1 MAITADKERPTIWV
15 EKYRPKRVSEVIGN
29 KEAIEAF
36 LNWMTSWEKG
46 KPSKK
51 AAFLYGPAGV
61 GKTSLVIAYATEKGY
76 DLVEVNASDWRTA
89 EKVRMI
95 VGSACEFATLDGMRK
110 RIILVD
116 EVDGIAGHE
125 DTGGIPAIK
134 EAIEKTKVPI
144 VLVANDPWDQRLA
157 TIREMCEMIEFKHVH
172 KQLIISH
179 LRKICILEKLECS
192 DGVLKAI
199 AERSNGDVRS
209 AINDLQALAMVG
221 PKINGSTLV
230 ALGYRDR
237 VKEIFSALVQVFHA
251 KTIKEAWASTENIDV
266 DIDTFFDWVLDNVPQ
281 QLTDPE
287 DLERAMDFLARAD
300 LYFTK
305 IKKMQ
310 RWNLLRYAVPIM
322 TGGIAISKKKTS
334 KGFVKF
340 SFPQRIKMLQATKHE
355 RELRNGIASKIAS
368 KCRMSSYKANIEML
382 PFLSFISKK
391 DGNVAKALARFFEL
405 SGSELSYLSGK
416 PEEIEEVEVKATKP
430 KRTSSARKRS
440 GKSA

>member
-1 MAITADKERPTIWV
+1 MTLATREEHPTIWT

-36 LNWMTSWEKG
+36 LNWMASWEKG
-46 KPSKK
+46 APYKK

-89 EKVRMI
+89 EKVRRV
-95 VGSACEFATLDGMRK
+95 VGSACESLTLDGMRK

-116 EVDGIAGHE
+116 EVDGIAGQE
-125 DTGGIPAIK
+125 DAGGIPAIRD
-134 EAIEKTKVPI
+134 AIEKTRVPI
-144 VLVANDPWDQRLA
+144 VLIANDPWDQKLA

-172 KQLIISH
+172 KQLIVSH
-179 LRKICILEKLECS
+179 LRKICTLERLECS
-192 DGVLKAI
+192 DDVLKAI

-221 PKINGSTLV
+221 PKIDGSTLA

-251 KTIKEAWASTENIDV
+251 KSIRDAWASTENIDV
-266 DIDTFFDWVLDNVPQ
+266 DIDTFFNWVLDNVPQ

-287 DLERAMDFLARAD
+287 DLERAMDFLAKAD
-300 LYFTK
+300 LYFAK
-305 IKKMQ
+305 IKRMQ

-322 TGGIAISKKKTS
+322 TGGIAVSRKKSQT
-334 KGFVKF
+334 GFVKF
-340 SFPQRIKMLQATKHE
+340 SFPQRVRLLQSTKHE
-355 RELRNGIASKIAS
+355 RELRSDLANKLAS
-368 KCRMSSYKANIEML
+368 KCHMSSYKANVEML
-382 PFLSFISKK
+382 PFLSFIFKN
-391 DGNVAKALARFFEL
+391 DGEVASGLAKFFEL
-405 SGSELSYLSGK
+405 SESEISYLSGK
-416 PEEIEEVEVKATKP
+416 PEEVKATKL
-430 KRTSSARKRS
+430 KRTSSSRRRS
-440 GKSA
+440 GASA